1 MPELILNICSQFKCK
16 IYFQW
21 HSTLK
26 WLLWLHTCCWCYLM
40 WLVIYIHSVLAR
52 WWLCLV
58 WPTEKNG
65 PPNHPPPQAAPK
77 KGKEERKLYTFIA
90 VQSVFS
96 ITFLF
101 GCICSCALFTVTF
114 VETYLWVFILWLTTI
129 YRTFFN
135 AGLLKSGACISL
147 FMIVHH
153 LKVLIFQS

>member
-1 MPELILNICSQFKCK
+1 MTLYLKMAFMASHLLLMLPNVVSY
-16 IYFQW
+16 IYPFCFGKVMVVSCVTYW
-21 HSTLK
+21 EK
-26 WLLWLHTCCWCYLM
+26 W
-40 WLVIYIHSVLAR
+40 SSK
-52 WWLCLV
+52 
-58 WPTEKNG
+58 PT
-65 PPNHPPPQAAPK
+65 PPPPPQAAPK